1 MRLITERHTK
11 AASSRRT
18 PKAAAILLFFS
29 LSLSAC
35 AVQQLPA
42 EPALPSAEP
51 SVNNSFFNLTDDQ
64 WQRAATAAMQNR
76 EGALIVI
83 DPQTGRLRAVVNERI
98 AFNQAYPP
106 GSTIKPFTA
115 LAALRAGL
123 IQRETARQCSG
134 SYQRGS
140 FSMAC
145 SHPKSKAAFD
155 LPHALGYSCNDY
167 FGQLGE
173 RLTAGS
179 AAATLATFGFGKRAG
194 RLQLGAWAAA
204 DVLGDSNGVLVTP
217 LQLLTAYTALV
228 NGGRL
233 LTPQQSSAAAF
244 APREAARIPISA
256 NQRAILLEGMRGV
269 VRYGTAA
276 KAQLDEVST
285 YVLGKTGTSSATN
298 GFQTQGWFVAFLADT
313 SDLPEPEAIHTGI
326 IVFLKRSHGS
336 TCAEVVK
343 DLLDGVMRR
352 RGDGVMRENS
362 ALVKVRS
369 VSEGVTRALP
379 FEEYVT
385 GVVAAEGSVEEELE
399 ALKALAVVS
408 RTYALKNSRR
418 HAKDGF
424 DFCSTTHCQRFV
436 FTDKRREQVRR
447 AVRETA
453 GETLRDERSN
463 VADIY
468 FHAACGGHT
477 ANAETLWGLSGRPY
491 LNGVRDEYCAERPN
505 AAWTNTITAKDLAR
519 TLQKDPRTNVGANVS
534 RLEILQRDAT
544 GRALTLAITG
554 AQRKVISG
562 WEFKIIVGRGLG
574 WQHLK
579 SSRFDVAR
587 AGEAF
592 VFKGSGFGHG
602 LGLCQEGSHVMA
614 ARGIG
619 YREQLAFYL
628 PGLAVRRSDGALPVV
643 EQVSNLLHTSS
654 KRVTMSD
661 EHFRVSYPVNE
672 KLLAAH
678 ALNVLQA
685 GRKRLL
691 ADIQSAGLSALER
704 APVEIVV
711 YGSTA
716 EFIQA
721 TGRAGWTAAVTT
733 DRKIELQPL
742 ALLQRR
748 GILTATLQHELTH
761 VLVNTISHHRSP
773 RWLSE
778 GMAIHYANEGRAL
791 DKVRL
796 IGVLSLTE
804 LEAQMAQPANEAKTR
819 ELYARA
825 YRETKKRWQRQGVQ
839 ALWRQAAQSDK

>member
-1 MRLITERHTK
+1 
-11 AASSRRT
+11 
-18 PKAAAILLFFS
+18 LL
-29 LSLSAC
+29 
-35 AVQQLPA
+35 V
-42 EPALPSAEP
+42 
-51 SVNNSFFNLTDDQ
+51 
-64 WQRAATAAMQNR
+64 
-76 EGALIVI
+76 
-83 DPQTGRLRAVVNERI
+83 
-98 AFNQAYPP
+98 
-106 GSTIKPFTA
+106 
-115 LAALRAGL
+115 
-123 IQRETARQCSG
+123 
-134 SYQRGS
+134 
-140 FSMAC
+140 
-145 SHPKSKAAFD
+145 
-155 LPHALGYSCNDY
+155 
-167 FGQLGE
+167 
-173 RLTAGS
+173 
-179 AAATLATFGFGKRAG
+179 
-194 RLQLGAWAAA
+194 
-204 DVLGDSNGVLVTP
+204 
-217 LQLLTAYTALV
+217 
-228 NGGRL
+228 
-233 LTPQQSSAAAF
+233 PQQSSAEDF
-244 APREAARIPISA
+244 SRREAARIPISA
-256 NQRAILLEGMRGV
+256 NHRAILLEGMRGA

-276 KAQLDEVST
+276 KAQLDELST

-298 GFQTQGWFVAFLADT
+298 GFQTQGWFVAFLADAN
-313 SDLPEPEAIHTGI
+313 DLPEPEAIHTGI
-326 IVFLKRSHGS
+326 VVFLKRSHGS

-343 DLLDGVMRR
+343 QLLNAV
-352 RGDGVMRENS
+352 RGTTDSDSALQFEALPRPHS

-436 FTDKRREQVRR
+436 LPTKTREQVRR

-453 GETLRDERSN
+453 GETLRDERGN
-463 VADIY
+463 VGDVY

-477 ANAETLWGLSGRPY
+477 ANAETLWHLSGRPY
-491 LNGVRDEYCAERPN
+491 LSGVRDAYCAERPN

-519 TLQKDPRTNVGANVS
+519 TLQKDPRTNVGQNVT
-534 RLEILQRDAT
+534 RLEVLQHDAT

-574 WQHLK
+574 WQYLK
-579 SSRFDVAR
+579 SSRFDVMR
-587 AGEAF
+587 SGEAF
-592 VFKGSGFGHG
+592 VFKGGGFGHG

-628 PGLAVRRSDGALPVV
+628 PGLEVRRTDGALPTV
-643 EQVSNLLHTSS
+643 EQVTNLLHTTN
-654 KRVTMSD
+654 KRATMND
-661 EHFRVSYPVNE
+661 EHFRVSYPVYE
-672 KLLAAH
+672 KPLVAQ

-761 VLVNTISHHRSP
+761 VLVNTISHNRTP

-778 GMAIHYANEGRAL
+778 GLAIHYANEGRGLMRVKITGLWPVA
-791 DKVRL
+791 
-796 IGVLSLTE
+796 E
-804 LEAQMAQPANEAKTR
+804 LERQLAQPADARKTR

-825 YRETKKRWQRQGVQ
+825 FREVQKFWQRDGGLSV
-839 ALWRQAAQSDK
+839 WRRVAESGR